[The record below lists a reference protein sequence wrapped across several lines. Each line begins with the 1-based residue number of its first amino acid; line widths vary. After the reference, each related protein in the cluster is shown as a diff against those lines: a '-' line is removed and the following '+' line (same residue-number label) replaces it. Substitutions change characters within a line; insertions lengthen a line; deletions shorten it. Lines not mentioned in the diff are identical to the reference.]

1 MVYIFHVDANSAFL
15 SWSTAYRVNIL
26 EDRTDLCK
34 VASIVGGDQEKTW
47 AVFDGFE
54 SLYGRGQMV
63 AFAYRLKDEIRTGL
77 GFTVNIGIST
87 NFLLA
92 KTASV
97 FRK

>member
-1 MVYIFHVDANSAFL
+1 
-15 SWSTAYRVNIL
+15 
-26 EDRTDLCK
+26 
-34 VASIVGGDQEKTW
+34 
-47 AVFDGFE
+47 
-54 SLYGRGQMV
+54 MV

-77 GFTVNIGIST
+77 GFAVNIGIST